1 MVLRAQ
7 NRDLDAGLDVAMGSL
22 SQLLRLTFLSGV
34 PRMRMVQTH
43 FADVMPIKW
52 IQHMWSMLNS
62 AWNIFF

>member
-43 FADVMPIKW
+43 FADVMPI
-52 IQHMWSMLNS
+52 Q
-62 AWNIFF
+62 